1 MTENQ
6 LIVVMLAIAL
16 MLLPILPIVMDKLKQ
31 WSKKP

>member
-16 MLLPILPIVMDKLKQ
+16 MFLPVLPIVMDKLKR
-31 WSKKP
+31 WTKL